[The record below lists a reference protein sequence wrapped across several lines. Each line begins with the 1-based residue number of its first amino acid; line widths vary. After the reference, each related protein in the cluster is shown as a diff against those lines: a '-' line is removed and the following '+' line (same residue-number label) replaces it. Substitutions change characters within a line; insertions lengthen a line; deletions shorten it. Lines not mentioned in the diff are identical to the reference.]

1 MEQQLQT
8 IREKAL
14 AQLAEAQDTAAL
26 EQLRVSVLGKKG
38 ELTGILRGMG
48 KLPAEERPKMGQM
61 VNETRAAIEQ
71 ALEARAAVLREKE
84 KEERLKREAIDVT
97 MPVRPRSAGAPNPL
111 YTVQDELVE
120 IFVGMGYEVV
130 EGPEVE
136 YDHYNFELLNLPKN
150 HPARDAQDTFY
161 IDDNIVLRT
170 HTSPCRRAS

>member
-1 MEQQLQT
+1 MASPLAGAGLFCTPRVAEKRRVFILEQQLQT

-61 VNETRAAIEQ
+61 VNETRAAIEE

-97 MPVRPRSAGAPNPL
+97 MPVRPR
-111 YTVQDELVE
+111 
-120 IFVGMGYEVV
+120 F
-130 EGPEVE
+130 
-136 YDHYNFELLNLPKN
+136 
-150 HPARDAQDTFY
+150 R
-161 IDDNIVLRT
+161 
-170 HTSPCRRAS
+170 RRAQPPVHRAGRIGGNLRWHGL

>member
-61 VNETRAAIEQ
+61 VNETRAAIEE
-71 ALEARAAVLREKE
+71 ALEARAEKLE
-84 KEERLKREAIDVT
+84 TEALTEAALTSNRFGGKLLGVRKQVSALARYAAQLEDMFEDLSDAAQEAALAPAEARSLALSGERAHR
-97 MPVRPRSAGAPNPL
+97 
-111 YTVQDELVE
+111 
-120 IFVGMGYEVV
+120 
-130 EGPEVE
+130 
-136 YDHYNFELLNLPKN
+136 
-150 HPARDAQDTFY
+150 
-161 IDDNIVLRT
+161 
-170 HTSPCRRAS
+170 